1 MEERSKH
8 IDQYYIEGLKNRDKA
23 IFEKVYDLYWSSLY
37 ISAFNVLRNK
47 EQSEDVVQEVFS
59 SLWNNAESLNILN
72 LNAWLFSAVRYQV
85 FNVLR
90 SGKVRTRF
98 ENLYIVEELTQNIG
112 ELKLVKEDLHRR
124 MLEGIEQLPPR
135 CREIFILSRIDRL
148 SHHDIA
154 VKLAIS
160 VKSVENQISI
170 AQKKLRISLKDLA
183 YLLPLLFYRS

>member
-59 SLWNNAESLNILN
+59 SLWNNAESLSILN